1 MLQRIQSLYL
11 FFTGLLAGGMFLFYD
26 GWKTLNKQTIQL
38 ESLIAYLELFV
49 ENIGI
54 AFFLV
59 LFLAFLSL
67 FSFKNRKRQIGI
79 NRINILI
86 NLILFGLLTYHLLK
100 ISGEAFAS
108 MKGVERFLPL
118 VSIALLL
125 LANRAIQKDEDLVKS
140 VDRLR

>member
-11 FFTGLLAGGMFLFYD
+11 FLVGIIAGGLALFYN
-26 GWKTLNKQTIQL
+26 GWMNLTEQTFKLETLVGSI
-38 ESLIAYLELFV
+38 EFFV
-49 ENIGI
+49 KNIGI
-54 AFFLV
+54 GFFLV

-67 FSFKNRKRQIGI
+67 FSFKNRKRQIYT
-79 NRINILI
+79 NRLNILI

-100 ISGEAFAS
+100 ISGETFVS
-108 MKGVERFLPL
+108 EKGIGCVLPW

-125 LANRAIQKDEDLVKS
+125 VANRAIQKDEDLVKS